1 MQLLG
6 GVFGYAVIRALYP
19 SARRPPVNVADG
31 AADFPATAP
40 TEEYA

>member
-6 GVFGYAVIRALYP
+6 GVLGYAVIRALYP
-19 SARRPPVNVADG
+19 NASRPPVDVADG
-31 AADFPATAP
+31 VADFPATAP